1 MFIRK
6 MTLDDYESVYALW
19 RVTEGM
25 GLNNV
30 DDTKE
35 GIARFLLRNP
45 RTCYVAESE
54 ENGMVRGAILC
65 GHDGRRGYIYHLA
78 VNVADRGHGIGRDLV
93 EKALYGLKR
102 EGISKVA
109 LVVLDENNVG
119 NKFWERIGF
128 TKRNDL
134 VYRNQALLE
143 IEKL

>member
-6 MTLDDYESVYALW
+6 MSLEDYESVYSLRRTA
-19 RVTEGM
+19 EGM
-25 GLNNV
+25 SLNNI

-35 GIARFLLRNP
+35 GIARFLERNP

-54 ENGMVRGAILC
+54 ETGLVKGAILC

-78 VNVADRGHGIGRDLV
+78 VDVADRGHGVGRDLV

-109 LVVLDENNVG
+109 LIVFDANNKG
-119 NKFWERIGF
+119 NDFWESIGF
-128 TKRNDL
+128 TKRSNL

-143 IEKL
+143 IDKL